1 VLAKNFNGPGTA
13 ESVVRLGQRSI
24 LGMMEDETMQDPH
37 KTDHTSRHRL
47 DAAEIRIRA
56 ERRLGFLLGR
66 LPPNRGDDWKV
77 PARAQR
83 LAAMDGADF
92 ERLVGKWWKKA

>member
-1 VLAKNFNGPGTA
+1 
-13 ESVVRLGQRSI
+13 
-24 LGMMEDETMQDPH
+24 MMEDEAMEDPR
-37 KTDHTSRHRL
+37 KTDHTSRHRP

-83 LAAMDGADF
+83 LAAMDGVDF
-92 ERLVGKWWKKA
+92 ERLVPLHSDYDSLSEGSG